1 MVATGQ
7 LLGTLNLRVVL
18 SMVSNET
25 TVDEY
30 LLVENS
36 EFLTAVRKANKIEEL
51 YDFVNENY

>member
-7 LLGTLNLRVVL
+7 LLSTLNLRVVL

-36 EFLTAVRKANKIEEL
+36 DFLTAVRKANKIEEL

>member
-1 MVATGQ
+1 MVAG
-7 LLGTLNLRVVL
+7 
-18 SMVSNET
+18 ET

-30 LLVENS
+30 LLMENA